1 MITIKSEAFISEIGK
16 REINEDSLKFQ
27 SGKFY
32 LVCDGLGGNGNGEI
46 ASQLVAESVKKSLL
60 KSKSILEAVQ
70 EAEKVLSSYKKKHPS
85 TEYMATTLALA
96 QFIENNVL
104 IIWAGDTRVYQFRDG
119 KIIYKTKD
127 HTLVN
132 EAVNDGVLTAVE
144 ALFHPDANEL
154 TKSIKGAQNPVK
166 LDQILI
172 QDIIENDYFML
183 CTDGVIDSFIDTDL
197 ETLFSESKSTKEII
211 DELDKSCQIF
221 SNDNY
226 TAIVFQVNFFKAK
239 FYKK

>member
-1 MITIKSEAFISEIGK
+1 MITIKSKSFVSEKGK
-16 REINEDSLKFQ
+16 REINEDCIEFE

-32 LVCDGLGGNGNGEI
+32 IVCDGLGGNGNGQI
-46 ASQLVAESVKKSLL
+46 ASKIVVETVKKSLL

-85 TEYMATTLALA
+85 TKYMATTIAFTQILDKG
-96 QFIENNVL
+96 IL
-104 IIWAGDTRVYQFRDG
+104 ISWAGDSRVYQFRDG
-119 KIIYKTKD
+119 KIIYKTND

-132 EAVNDGVLTAVE
+132 EALNKGVLTAVE
-144 ALFHPDANEL
+144 ALFHPDTNEL
-154 TKSIKGAQNPVK
+154 TKSIKGAQNSVE

-172 QDIIENDYFML
+172 EDIKENDYFLM
-183 CTDGVIDSFIDTDL
+183 CTDGVIESWIDTDL
-197 ETLFSESKSTKEII
+197 ETLFSESKSTNEII

-226 TAIVFQVNFFKAK
+226 TAIVFQVDFS
-239 FYKK
+239 KKIK

>member
-1 MITIKSEAFISEIGK
+1 MITIKSESFITEKGK
-16 REINEDSLKFQ
+16 REINEDNLQFQ

-32 LVCDGLGGNGNGEI
+32 LVCDGLGGNGNGQI
-46 ASQLVAESVKKSLL
+46 ASELVAETVKESLL

-85 TEYMATTLALA
+85 TKYMATTVAFA
-96 QFIENNVL
+96 QILDKEIL
-104 IIWAGDTRVYQFRDG
+104 ISWAGDSRVYQFRDG
-119 KIIYKTKD
+119 KVVFKTQD
-127 HTLVN
+127 HTLVS
-132 EAVNDGVLTAVE
+132 EAVNKGVLTAVE

-154 TKSIKGAQNPVK
+154 TKSIKGAQNQVE

-172 QDIIENDYFML
+172 QDIEQNDYFLL
-183 CTDGVIDSFIDTDL
+183 CTDGALESFIDSDL
-197 ETLFSESKSTKEII
+197 ETLFSESKSTNEII

-226 TAIVFQVNFFKAK
+226 TAIVFQVNFF
-239 FYKK
+239 

>member
-1 MITIKSEAFISEIGK
+1 MITIKSEAFISKKGK
-16 REINEDSLKFQ
+16 REINEDSLQFQ

-32 LVCDGLGGNGNGEI
+32 LVCDGLGGNGNGQI
-46 ASQLVAESVKKSLL
+46 ASELVAETVKESLL
-60 KSKSILEAVQ
+60 KSKSILEAVK
-70 EAEKVLSSYKKKHPS
+70 EAEKDLSSYKKKHPS
-85 TEYMATTLALA
+85 TKYMATTVAFA
-96 QFIENNVL
+96 QVL
-104 IIWAGDTRVYQFRDG
+104 DKEILISWAGDSRVYQFRDG
-119 KIIYKTKD
+119 KIIYKTND

-132 EAVNDGVLTAVE
+132 EAVNNGVLTAVE

-154 TKSIKGAQNPVK
+154 TKSIKDAQNPVE

-172 QDIIENDYFML
+172 QDIKQNDYFLL
-183 CTDGVIDSFIDTDL
+183 CTDGALESFIDTDL

-226 TAIVFQVNFFKAK
+226 TAIVFQIDFTL
-239 FYKK
+239 

>member
-1 MITIKSEAFISEIGK
+1 MITIKSEAFISEKGK
-16 REINEDSLKFQ
+16 REINEDSLQFQ

-32 LVCDGLGGNGNGEI
+32 LVCDGLGGNGNGQI
-46 ASQLVAESVKKSLL
+46 ASKIVTETVKKSLI

-70 EAEKVLSSYKKKHPS
+70 EAEKVLSSYKNKHPS
-85 TEYMATTLALA
+85 TKYMATTIAFA
-96 QFIENNVL
+96 QILDKEIL
-104 IIWAGDTRVYQFRDG
+104 ISWAGDSRVHQIRDG
-119 KIIYKTKD
+119 KIIYKTND
-127 HTLVN
+127 HTLVS
-132 EAVNDGVLTAVE
+132 EAINKGVLSSVE

-154 TKSIKGAQNPVK
+154 TKSIKDAQNPVE

-172 QDIIENDYFML
+172 QDIKENDYFLL

-197 ETLFSESKSTKEII
+197 ETLFSESKSTNEII

-226 TAIVFQVNFFKAK
+226 TATVFRIKSQ
-239 FYKK
+239 

>member
-1 MITIKSEAFISEIGK
+1 MITIKSESFISEIGK
-16 REINEDSLKFQ
+16 REVNEDSIQFQ

-32 LVCDGLGGNGNGEI
+32 IVCDGVGGNGNGEI
-46 ASQLVAESVKKSLL
+46 ASQLVAETVKESLL

-85 TEYMATTLALA
+85 TKYMATTVAFA
-96 QFIENNVL
+96 QILDKEIL
-104 IIWAGDTRVYQFRDG
+104 ISWAGDSRVYQFRDG

-127 HTLVN
+127 HTLVS
-132 EAVNDGVLTAVE
+132 EAVNNGVLTAVE
-144 ALFHPDANEL
+144 ALFHPDTNEL
-154 TKSIKGAQNPVK
+154 TKSIKGAQNPVE

-172 QDIIENDYFML
+172 QDIKQNDYFL
-183 CTDGVIDSFIDTDL
+183 ICSDGITESWIDTDL
-197 ETLFSESKSTKEII
+197 ETLFFESKSTKEII

-226 TAIVFQVNFFKAK
+226 TAIVFQVDFTL
-239 FYKK
+239 

>member
-16 REINEDSLKFQ
+16 REINEDSLHFQ

-32 LVCDGLGGNGNGEI
+32 IVCDGLGGNGNGQIVSE
-46 ASQLVAESVKKSLL
+46 LVTETVKESLL

-70 EAEKVLSSYKKKHPS
+70 EAEKDLSSYKKKHPS
-85 TEYMATTLALA
+85 TEYMSTTIAVA
-96 QFIENNVL
+96 QIIENNVL
-104 IIWAGDTRVYQFRDG
+104 IFWAGDTRVYQFRDG

-172 QDIIENDYFML
+172 QDIIENDYFLL
-183 CTDGVIDSFIDTDL
+183 CTDGVIESFIDTDL
-197 ETLFSESKSTKEII
+197 ESLFSESKSTKDIVY
-211 DELDKSCQIF
+211 ELDKNCQIF
-221 SNDNY
+221 SEDNY
-226 TAIVFQVNFFKAK
+226 SAIVFQSK
-239 FYKK
+239 

>member
-1 MITIKSEAFISEIGK
+1 MITIQSESFISEIGK
-16 REINEDSLKFQ
+16 REINEDGLQFQ

-32 LVCDGLGGNGNGEI
+32 IVCDGLGGNGNGQI
-46 ASQLVAESVKKSLL
+46 ASQLVAETVKESLL

-70 EAEKVLSSYKKKHPS
+70 EAEKVLSSYKNKHPS
-85 TEYMATTLALA
+85 TEYMATTIAFTHILDKG
-96 QFIENNVL
+96 IL
-104 IIWAGDTRVYQFRDG
+104 IIWAGDSRVYQFRDG

-127 HTLVN
+127 HTLVS
-132 EAVNDGVLTAVE
+132 EALNNGVLTAVE

-154 TKSIKGAQNPVK
+154 TKSIKGAQNSVE
-166 LDQILI
+166 LDQILL
-172 QDIIENDYFML
+172 QDIKEYDYFLL
-183 CTDGVIDSFIDTDL
+183 CTDGIIDSFIDTDL

-226 TAIVFQVNFFKAK
+226 SAIVFQVNFATEN
-239 FYKK
+239 

>member
-1 MITIKSEAFISEIGK
+1 MITIKSEAYISEIGK
-16 REINEDSLKFQ
+16 REINEDSLQFQ

-32 LVCDGLGGNGNGEI
+32 IVCDGVGGNGNGQI
-46 ASQLVAESVKKSLL
+46 ASELVSETVKESLL

-85 TEYMATTLALA
+85 TEHMSTTIAFA

-104 IIWAGDTRVYQFRDG
+104 ISWAGDSRVYQFREG
-119 KIIYKTKD
+119 KVIFKTND

-132 EAVNDGVLTAVE
+132 EAVNNGVLTAVE

-154 TKSIKGAQNPVK
+154 TKSIKGAQNPVE

-172 QDIIENDYFML
+172 QDIKQNDYFLL
-183 CTDGVIDSFIDTDL
+183 CTDGVIESWIDTDL
-197 ETLFSESKSTKEII
+197 ETLFSESKSTNEII

-226 TAIVFQVNFFKAK
+226 TAIVFQVDFF
-239 FYKK
+239 

>member
-1 MITIKSEAFISEIGK
+1 MITIKSEAFISKKGK
-16 REINEDSLKFQ
+16 REINEDSLQFQ

-32 LVCDGLGGNGNGEI
+32 LVCDGLGGNGNGQI
-46 ASQLVAESVKKSLL
+46 ASELVAETVKESLL
-60 KSKSILEAVQ
+60 KSKSILEAVK
-70 EAEKVLSSYKKKHPS
+70 EAEKDLSSYKKKHPS
-85 TEYMATTLALA
+85 TKYMATTVAFA
-96 QFIENNVL
+96 QVL
-104 IIWAGDTRVYQFRDG
+104 DKEILISWAGDSRVYQFRDG
-119 KIIYKTKD
+119 KIIYKTND

-132 EAVNDGVLTAVE
+132 EAVNNGVLTAVE

-154 TKSIKGAQNPVK
+154 TKSIKGAQNPVE

-172 QDIIENDYFML
+172 QDIKQNDYFLL
-183 CTDGVIDSFIDTDL
+183 CTDGALESFIDTDL

-226 TAIVFQVNFFKAK
+226 TAIVFQIDFTL
-239 FYKK
+239 